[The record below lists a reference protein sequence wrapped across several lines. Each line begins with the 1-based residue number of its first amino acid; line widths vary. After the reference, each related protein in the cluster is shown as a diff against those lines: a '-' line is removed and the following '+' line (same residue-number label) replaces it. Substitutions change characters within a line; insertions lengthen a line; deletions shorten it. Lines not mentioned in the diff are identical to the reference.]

1 MYIQYDTELYHHGIK
16 GQKWGVRR
24 FQDAAGSLTKAGRDR
39 YRAKI
44 DADIRE
50 YKKKNRVSTE
60 KAAKVVTKKKALE
73 VSTKVSKASMGGVAR
88 MLVIGAATMAAIS
101 TAPISA
107 GGAIVGAFAATN
119 VANSGYCALQMFKA
133 EADQHVIAEAMID
146 YGVDDIDVRMR
157 K

>member
-1 MYIQYDTELYHHGIK
+1 MYIQYETELYHHGIR

-73 VSTKVSKASMGGVAR
+73 VNRKVNKASMGAIAR
-88 MLVIGAATMAAIS
+88 TMVIGAATMAAIS

-107 GGAIVGAFAATN
+107 GGAIMGAFAATN
-119 VANSGYCALQMFKA
+119 AASYGHCAFQMFKA
-133 EADQHVIAEAMID
+133 TADQHVIAEAMID